1 MVLDVSATLNQSKSR
16 GLNPDHPF
24 SLNSCQATTCEI
36 SRDAAELGLRPFAK
50 TPIATPKLPAGWRLH
65 PPLMT
70 LGFDPGQKRYV
81 GTFIGSMMTPIWP
94 FRGSLDASGKRLPL
108 WSEGPKFD
116 GSGIGEYRDT
126 IEIID
131 GDTWHFS
138 SELMA
143 DDGQWVKFMDG
154 RHVRPRR

>member
-1 MVLDVSATLNQSKSR
+1 
-16 GLNPDHPF
+16 
-24 SLNSCQATTCEI
+24 
-36 SRDAAELGLRPFAK
+36 
-50 TPIATPKLPAGWRLH
+50 
-65 PPLMT
+65 MT

-81 GTFIGSMMTPIWP
+81 GTFIGSMIDSDPGP

-131 GDTWHFS
+131 GDTWQFF
-138 SELMA
+138 
-143 DDGQWVKFMDG
+143 Q
-154 RHVRPRR
+154 